1 MQTSIPSRFGK
12 DHVSSQSAHALALLE
27 QAGMLRARDLRI
39 AGIADETL
47 ARLVRLGAVR
57 KLARGLY
64 QHVDAEDSHQSLE
77 QAALLIPEGILCLTT
92 ALVHHGLTLQIPR
105 QLWMGLLRGS
115 RIPRQGKSYRYVW
128 FGEVAQTLGVER
140 VMFGKTVG
148 RMTGPI
154 RTVLDCFRYRSDIG
168 LDIAL
173 EGLRNLLKRADIR
186 PADIARMARQL
197 RIWTVVR
204 PYLEALSA
212 DD

>member
-1 MQTSIPSRFGK
+1 
-12 DHVSSQSAHALALLE
+12 
-27 QAGMLRARDLRI
+27 
-39 AGIADETL
+39 
-47 ARLVRLGAVR
+47 
-57 KLARGLY
+57 
-64 QHVDAEDSHQSLE
+64 
-77 QAALLIPEGILCLTT
+77 
-92 ALVHHGLTLQIPR
+92 
-105 QLWMGLLRGS
+105 MGLLRGS